1 MTLPTSDPLLPSDD
15 SYPLPASQDLLIS
28 IASLRLAHW
37 PPWFSPGP
45 LRGSLLEA
53 RFLAWASRPSRLP
66 ILSLASQPYF
76 LYPHSPLSHDGLT
89 LVLEP
94 ILRPLTAPLV
104 HFSQEAGCAARPL
117 GASLLRS
124 GAVLGSL
131 LLLRGVINPRDSH
144 PASHLEPR
152 KDGMGYWISLCAQHQ
167 AWLRAAKCLWMTQP
181 CSLLPDPFHSSP
193 PNPQGPLASGGPSR
207 HHPLAGA
214 TVCSPD
220 TLTSGAAL
228 ACKRVCVLCE
238 L

>member
-15 SYPLPASQDLLIS
+15 SYPLPASRDLLIS

-45 LRGSLLEA
+45 LSGSLLEA
-53 RFLAWASRPSRLP
+53 RFLAWPSRPSRLP

-76 LYPHSPLSHDGLT
+76 LHPHSPLNHDGLT

-94 ILRPLTAPLV
+94 FLRPLTAPLV

-117 GASLLRS
+117 EASLLRS

-131 LLLRGVINPRDSH
+131 LLLRGVINPRGSH
-144 PASHLEPR
+144 PASHLEPG
-152 KDGMGYWISLCAQHQ
+152 KGGMGYLISLCAQHQ

-181 CSLLPDPFHSSP
+181 CSLLPDAAVRRLQAGCDASDRLP
-193 PNPQGPLASGGPSR
+193 PLPGG
-207 HHPLAGA
+207 
-214 TVCSPD
+214 
-220 TLTSGAAL
+220 AL
-228 ACKRVCVLCE
+228 AATLPGLLPQRGLW
-238 L
+238 LYRQPRTGS